1 MNNYFLLLFV
11 TTLWGCSSG
20 SQKNSDATAETDS
33 GRSFKQGNIEV
44 TDESKYAASFID
56 ELVAAKYEQPVKLTG
71 DYLIAGTD
79 TISFPTD
86 LALNKPTIFV
96 GNQDNRHY
104 TLEIT
109 RINNTS
115 VDFKFELTD
124 NDKTLYSQAGEATL
138 GALFFLGAESDEDE
152 NQEAY
157 EVIQYTMNDS
167 ASNCFFSAR
176 VETGSAKGKQRAK
189 VSYGC
194 NDSSKPALAL
204 EEGPVL
210 KAQ

>member
-11 TTLWGCSSG
+11 TALWGCSSG

-33 GRSFKQGNIEV
+33 GRSFKQGNIDV

-86 LALNKPTIFV
+86 LALNKLTIFV

-176 VETGSAKGKQRAK
+176 VETGAAKGKQRAK

-194 NDSSKPALAL
+194 NDTSKPALAL